1 MGLTDLL
8 FKEKEDKYLKQIED
22 LQNYL
27 RIQED
32 QITNLKLQLEEV
44 TKERD
49 ARINSKQLEIF
60 EKNFKHNIEVAKK
73 YRSIIDSYNLDTEK
87 KSYKYRVDLKHF
99 YSEKKFE
106 EVVKFLNEDNK
117 FFVDELNEEIFDNIN
132 KEVKNTN
139 RAKQR
144 FLDFKN
150 GKMEWAITTLINKG
164 EELSKVYS
172 KSRKLMTIFSELYFE
187 YLDDIA
193 NFDFMTLKSHGFN
206 VSEIEDFILK
216 REYYKKIAKKIVYTG
231 AIDEYFDFIEG
242 ELEYRSLKFDTKIL
256 ECNNFQGNAV
266 VNYTGDTEKYTRVI
280 EHKHFEFGNQE
291 KTVVTYE
298 YPDDYEKGKEAY
310 YCINDEKNNMIY
322 EKYKKLAEKEENVIF
337 GGRLAEYK
345 YYDMDDVIK
354 ASMDRAR
361 KELEGML

>member
-1 MGLTDLL
+1 MGLGDLL
-8 FKEKEDKYLKQIED
+8 FKEKEDKYLQQIED

-32 QITNLKLQLEEV
+32 HIADLTLQLEEV

-49 ARINSKQLEIF
+49 ARISSKQLEIF

-87 KSYKYRVDLKHF
+87 KSYKYRVDLKYF

-117 FFVDELNEEIFDNIN
+117 FFVDELSEEIFDNIN

-139 RAKQR
+139 KAKQR

-164 EELSKVYS
+164 EELSKIYS

-193 NFDFMTLKSHGFN
+193 NFDFMALKSQGFDI
-206 VSEIEDFILK
+206 SEIEEFIAK
-216 REYYKKIAKKIVYTG
+216 RDNYYK
-231 AIDEYFDFIEG
+231 E
-242 ELEYRSLKFDTKIL
+242 R
-256 ECNNFQGNAV
+256 
-266 VNYTGDTEKYTRVI
+266 RRW
-280 EHKHFEFGNQE
+280 
-291 KTVVTYE
+291 KT
-298 YPDDYEKGKEAY
+298 
-310 YCINDEKNNMIY
+310 
-322 EKYKKLAEKEENVIF
+322 F
-337 GGRLAEYK
+337 
-345 YYDMDDVIK
+345 
-354 ASMDRAR
+354 
-361 KELEGML
+361 

>member
-117 FFVDELNEEIFDNIN
+117 FFVDELSEEIFDNIN

-139 RAKQR
+139 KAKQR

-164 EELSKVYS
+164 EELSKLYS
-172 KSRKLMTIFSELYFE
+172 KSRKLMTIFSDLYLE

-193 NFDFMTLKSHGFN
+193 NFDFMALKSQGFDI
-206 VSEIEDFILK
+206 SEIEEFISK
-216 REYYKKIAKKIVYTG
+216 RDNYYK
-231 AIDEYFDFIEG
+231 E
-242 ELEYRSLKFDTKIL
+242 R
-256 ECNNFQGNAV
+256 
-266 VNYTGDTEKYTRVI
+266 R
-280 EHKHFEFGNQE
+280 
-291 KTVVTYE
+291 
-298 YPDDYEKGKEAY
+298 
-310 YCINDEKNNMIY
+310 
-322 EKYKKLAEKEENVIF
+322 
-337 GGRLAEYK
+337 R
-345 YYDMDDVIK
+345 
-354 ASMDRAR
+354 
-361 KELEGML
+361 

>member
-32 QITNLKLQLEEV
+32 QIANLKLQLEEV

-106 EVVKFLNEDNK
+106 EVIKFLNEDNK

-139 RAKQR
+139 KAKQR

-172 KSRKLMTIFSELYFE
+172 KSRKLMTIFSELYLE

-193 NFDFMTLKSHGFN
+193 NFDFMALKSHGFDI
-206 VSEIEDFILK
+206 SEIEEFISK
-216 REYYKKIAKKIVYTG
+216 RDNYYKERRRWKI
-231 AIDEYFDFIEG
+231 F
-242 ELEYRSLKFDTKIL
+242 
-256 ECNNFQGNAV
+256 
-266 VNYTGDTEKYTRVI
+266 
-280 EHKHFEFGNQE
+280 
-291 KTVVTYE
+291 
-298 YPDDYEKGKEAY
+298 
-310 YCINDEKNNMIY
+310 
-322 EKYKKLAEKEENVIF
+322 
-337 GGRLAEYK
+337 
-345 YYDMDDVIK
+345 
-354 ASMDRAR
+354 
-361 KELEGML
+361 

>member
-1 MGLTDLL
+1 MGLGDLL
-8 FKEKEDKYLKQIED
+8 FKEKEDKYLQQIED

-32 QITNLKLQLEEV
+32 HIADLTLQLEEV

-49 ARINSKQLEIF
+49 ARISSKQLEIF

-87 KSYKYRVDLKHF
+87 KSYKYRVDLKYF

-117 FFVDELNEEIFDNIN
+117 FFVDELSEDIFDDVSKDAKNNN
-132 KEVKNTN
+132 K
-139 RAKQR
+139 AKQR
-144 FLDFKN
+144 FIDFNN
-150 GKMEWAITTLINKG
+150 GKIEWAITTLINKG
-164 EELSKVYS
+164 EELSKIYS

-216 REYYKKIAKKIVYTG
+216 RDNYYK
-231 AIDEYFDFIEG
+231 E
-242 ELEYRSLKFDTKIL
+242 R
-256 ECNNFQGNAV
+256 
-266 VNYTGDTEKYTRVI
+266 R
-280 EHKHFEFGNQE
+280 
-291 KTVVTYE
+291 
-298 YPDDYEKGKEAY
+298 
-310 YCINDEKNNMIY
+310 
-322 EKYKKLAEKEENVIF
+322 
-337 GGRLAEYK
+337 R
-345 YYDMDDVIK
+345 
-354 ASMDRAR
+354 
-361 KELEGML
+361 

>member
-1 MGLTDLL
+1 MKTCAWPWKK
-8 FKEKEDKYLKQIED
+8 FKEKEDKYLQQIED

-32 QITNLKLQLEEV
+32 HIADLTLQLEEV

-49 ARINSKQLEIF
+49 ARISSKQLEIF

-87 KSYKYRVDLKHF
+87 KSYKYRVDLKYF

-117 FFVDELNEEIFDNIN
+117 FFVDELSEDIFDDVSKDAKNNN
-132 KEVKNTN
+132 K
-139 RAKQR
+139 AKQR
-144 FLDFKN
+144 FIDFNN

-164 EELSKVYS
+164 EELSKIYS

-216 REYYKKIAKKIVYTG
+216 RDNYYK
-231 AIDEYFDFIEG
+231 E
-242 ELEYRSLKFDTKIL
+242 R
-256 ECNNFQGNAV
+256 
-266 VNYTGDTEKYTRVI
+266 R
-280 EHKHFEFGNQE
+280 
-291 KTVVTYE
+291 
-298 YPDDYEKGKEAY
+298 
-310 YCINDEKNNMIY
+310 
-322 EKYKKLAEKEENVIF
+322 
-337 GGRLAEYK
+337 R
-345 YYDMDDVIK
+345 
-354 ASMDRAR
+354 
-361 KELEGML
+361 

>member
-1 MGLTDLL
+1 MGLGDLL
-8 FKEKEDKYLKQIED
+8 FKEKEDKYLQQIED

-32 QITNLKLQLEEV
+32 HIADLTLQLEEV

-49 ARINSKQLEIF
+49 ARISSKQLEIF

-87 KSYKYRVDLKHF
+87 KSYKYRVDLKYF

-117 FFVDELNEEIFDNIN
+117 FFVDELSEDIFDDVSKDAKNNN
-132 KEVKNTN
+132 K
-139 RAKQR
+139 AKQR
-144 FLDFKN
+144 FIDFNN

-164 EELSKVYS
+164 EELSKLYS

-216 REYYKKIAKKIVYTG
+216 RDNYYK
-231 AIDEYFDFIEG
+231 E
-242 ELEYRSLKFDTKIL
+242 R
-256 ECNNFQGNAV
+256 
-266 VNYTGDTEKYTRVI
+266 R
-280 EHKHFEFGNQE
+280 
-291 KTVVTYE
+291 
-298 YPDDYEKGKEAY
+298 
-310 YCINDEKNNMIY
+310 
-322 EKYKKLAEKEENVIF
+322 
-337 GGRLAEYK
+337 R
-345 YYDMDDVIK
+345 
-354 ASMDRAR
+354 
-361 KELEGML
+361 

>member
-44 TKERD
+44 RKERD

-117 FFVDELNEEIFDNIN
+117 FFVDELSEEIFDNIN

-139 RAKQR
+139 KAKQR

-172 KSRKLMTIFSELYFE
+172 KSRKLMTIFSELYLE

-193 NFDFMTLKSHGFN
+193 NFDFMALKSHGFDI
-206 VSEIEDFILK
+206 SEIEEFISK
-216 REYYKKIAKKIVYTG
+216 RDNYYK
-231 AIDEYFDFIEG
+231 E
-242 ELEYRSLKFDTKIL
+242 R
-256 ECNNFQGNAV
+256 
-266 VNYTGDTEKYTRVI
+266 R
-280 EHKHFEFGNQE
+280 
-291 KTVVTYE
+291 
-298 YPDDYEKGKEAY
+298 
-310 YCINDEKNNMIY
+310 
-322 EKYKKLAEKEENVIF
+322 
-337 GGRLAEYK
+337 R
-345 YYDMDDVIK
+345 
-354 ASMDRAR
+354 
-361 KELEGML
+361 

>member
-73 YRSIIDSYNLDTEK
+73 YRSILDSYNLDTEK
-87 KSYKYRVDLKHF
+87 KSYKYRVDLKYF

-106 EVVKFLNEDNK
+106 EVIKFLNENNK
-117 FFVDELNEEIFDNIN
+117 FFVDELSEEIFDNIN

-139 RAKQR
+139 KAKQR

-172 KSRKLMTIFSELYFE
+172 KSRKLMTIFSELYLE
-187 YLDDIA
+187 YLDDIT
-193 NFDFMTLKSHGFN
+193 NFDFMALKSHGFDI
-206 VSEIEDFILK
+206 SEIEEFISK
-216 REYYKKIAKKIVYTG
+216 RDNYYK
-231 AIDEYFDFIEG
+231 E
-242 ELEYRSLKFDTKIL
+242 R
-256 ECNNFQGNAV
+256 
-266 VNYTGDTEKYTRVI
+266 R
-280 EHKHFEFGNQE
+280 
-291 KTVVTYE
+291 
-298 YPDDYEKGKEAY
+298 
-310 YCINDEKNNMIY
+310 
-322 EKYKKLAEKEENVIF
+322 
-337 GGRLAEYK
+337 R
-345 YYDMDDVIK
+345 
-354 ASMDRAR
+354 
-361 KELEGML
+361 

>member
-1 MGLTDLL
+1 MGLGDLL
-8 FKEKEDKYLKQIED
+8 FKEKEDKYLQQIED

-32 QITNLKLQLEEV
+32 HIADLTLQLEEV

-49 ARINSKQLEIF
+49 ARISSKQLEIF

-87 KSYKYRVDLKHF
+87 KSYKYRIDLKYF

-117 FFVDELNEEIFDNIN
+117 FFVDELSEDIFDDVSKDAKNNN
-132 KEVKNTN
+132 K
-139 RAKQR
+139 AKQR
-144 FLDFKN
+144 FIDFNN

-164 EELSKVYS
+164 EELSKIYS

-206 VSEIEDFILK
+206 VSEIEDFISK
-216 REYYKKIAKKIVYTG
+216 RDNYYK
-231 AIDEYFDFIEG
+231 E
-242 ELEYRSLKFDTKIL
+242 R
-256 ECNNFQGNAV
+256 
-266 VNYTGDTEKYTRVI
+266 R
-280 EHKHFEFGNQE
+280 
-291 KTVVTYE
+291 
-298 YPDDYEKGKEAY
+298 
-310 YCINDEKNNMIY
+310 
-322 EKYKKLAEKEENVIF
+322 
-337 GGRLAEYK
+337 R
-345 YYDMDDVIK
+345 
-354 ASMDRAR
+354 
-361 KELEGML
+361 

>member
-1 MGLTDLL
+1 MGLGDLL

-27 RIQED
+27 KIKDDE
-32 QITNLKLQLEEV
+32 ISYLTAQLEEV
-44 TKERD
+44 TKEKD
-49 ARINSKQLEIF
+49 ARISSKQLEIF

-87 KSYKYRVDLKHF
+87 KSYKYRIDLKYF

-117 FFVDELNEEIFDNIN
+117 FFVDELSEDIFDDVSKDAKNNN
-132 KEVKNTN
+132 K
-139 RAKQR
+139 AKQR
-144 FLDFKN
+144 FIDFNN

-164 EELSKVYS
+164 EELSKIYS

-216 REYYKKIAKKIVYTG
+216 RDNYYK
-231 AIDEYFDFIEG
+231 E
-242 ELEYRSLKFDTKIL
+242 R
-256 ECNNFQGNAV
+256 
-266 VNYTGDTEKYTRVI
+266 R
-280 EHKHFEFGNQE
+280 
-291 KTVVTYE
+291 
-298 YPDDYEKGKEAY
+298 
-310 YCINDEKNNMIY
+310 
-322 EKYKKLAEKEENVIF
+322 
-337 GGRLAEYK
+337 R
-345 YYDMDDVIK
+345 
-354 ASMDRAR
+354 
-361 KELEGML
+361 

>member
-1 MGLTDLL
+1 MGLGDLL

-32 QITNLKLQLEEV
+32 QIANLKLQLEEV

-139 RAKQR
+139 KAKQR

-172 KSRKLMTIFSELYFE
+172 KSRKLMTIFSELYLE

-193 NFDFMTLKSHGFN
+193 NFDFMALKSHGFDI
-206 VSEIEDFILK
+206 SEIEEFISK
-216 REYYKKIAKKIVYTG
+216 RDNYYK
-231 AIDEYFDFIEG
+231 E
-242 ELEYRSLKFDTKIL
+242 R
-256 ECNNFQGNAV
+256 
-266 VNYTGDTEKYTRVI
+266 R
-280 EHKHFEFGNQE
+280 
-291 KTVVTYE
+291 
-298 YPDDYEKGKEAY
+298 
-310 YCINDEKNNMIY
+310 
-322 EKYKKLAEKEENVIF
+322 
-337 GGRLAEYK
+337 R
-345 YYDMDDVIK
+345 
-354 ASMDRAR
+354 
-361 KELEGML
+361 

>member
-1 MGLTDLL
+1 MGLGDLL
-8 FKEKEDKYLKQIED
+8 FKEKEDKYLQQIED

-32 QITNLKLQLEEV
+32 HIADLTLQLEEV

-49 ARINSKQLEIF
+49 ARISSKQLEIF

-87 KSYKYRVDLKHF
+87 KSYKYRVDLKYF

-106 EVVKFLNEDNK
+106 EVIKFLNETNK
-117 FFVDELNEEIFDNIN
+117 FFVDELSEDIFDDVSKDAKNNN
-132 KEVKNTN
+132 K
-139 RAKQR
+139 AKQR
-144 FLDFKN
+144 FIDFNN

-164 EELSKVYS
+164 EELSKIYS

-216 REYYKKIAKKIVYTG
+216 RDNYYK
-231 AIDEYFDFIEG
+231 E
-242 ELEYRSLKFDTKIL
+242 R
-256 ECNNFQGNAV
+256 
-266 VNYTGDTEKYTRVI
+266 R
-280 EHKHFEFGNQE
+280 
-291 KTVVTYE
+291 
-298 YPDDYEKGKEAY
+298 
-310 YCINDEKNNMIY
+310 
-322 EKYKKLAEKEENVIF
+322 
-337 GGRLAEYK
+337 R
-345 YYDMDDVIK
+345 
-354 ASMDRAR
+354 
-361 KELEGML
+361 

>member
-1 MGLTDLL
+1 MGLGDLL
-8 FKEKEDKYLKQIED
+8 FKEKEDKYLQQIED

-32 QITNLKLQLEEV
+32 HIADLTLQLEEV

-49 ARINSKQLEIF
+49 ARISSKQLEIF

-73 YRSIIDSYNLDTEK
+73 YRSIIDSYNLDTDK
-87 KSYKYRVDLKHF
+87 KSYKYRIDLKYF

-117 FFVDELNEEIFDNIN
+117 FFVDELSEDIFDDVSKDAKNNN
-132 KEVKNTN
+132 K
-139 RAKQR
+139 AKQR
-144 FLDFKN
+144 FIDFNN

-164 EELSKVYS
+164 EELSKIYS

-216 REYYKKIAKKIVYTG
+216 RDNYYK
-231 AIDEYFDFIEG
+231 E
-242 ELEYRSLKFDTKIL
+242 R
-256 ECNNFQGNAV
+256 
-266 VNYTGDTEKYTRVI
+266 R
-280 EHKHFEFGNQE
+280 
-291 KTVVTYE
+291 
-298 YPDDYEKGKEAY
+298 
-310 YCINDEKNNMIY
+310 
-322 EKYKKLAEKEENVIF
+322 
-337 GGRLAEYK
+337 R
-345 YYDMDDVIK
+345 
-354 ASMDRAR
+354 
-361 KELEGML
+361 

>member
-73 YRSIIDSYNLDTEK
+73 YRSIIYSYNLDTEK

-117 FFVDELNEEIFDNIN
+117 FFVDELSEEIFDNIN

-139 RAKQR
+139 KAKQR

-172 KSRKLMTIFSELYFE
+172 KSRKLMTIFSELYLE

-193 NFDFMTLKSHGFN
+193 NFDFMALKSHGFDI
-206 VSEIEDFILK
+206 SEIEEFISK
-216 REYYKKIAKKIVYTG
+216 RDNYYK
-231 AIDEYFDFIEG
+231 E
-242 ELEYRSLKFDTKIL
+242 R
-256 ECNNFQGNAV
+256 
-266 VNYTGDTEKYTRVI
+266 R
-280 EHKHFEFGNQE
+280 
-291 KTVVTYE
+291 
-298 YPDDYEKGKEAY
+298 
-310 YCINDEKNNMIY
+310 
-322 EKYKKLAEKEENVIF
+322 
-337 GGRLAEYK
+337 R
-345 YYDMDDVIK
+345 
-354 ASMDRAR
+354 
-361 KELEGML
+361 

>member
-1 MGLTDLL
+1 MGLGDLL
-8 FKEKEDKYLKQIED
+8 FKEKEDKYLQQIED

-32 QITNLKLQLEEV
+32 HIADLTLQLEEV

-49 ARINSKQLEIF
+49 ARISSKQLEIF

-87 KSYKYRVDLKHF
+87 KSYKYRIDLKYF

-117 FFVDELNEEIFDNIN
+117 FFVDELSEDIFDDVSKDAKNNN
-132 KEVKNTN
+132 K
-139 RAKQR
+139 AKQR
-144 FLDFKN
+144 FIDFNN

-164 EELSKVYS
+164 EELSKIYS

-216 REYYKKIAKKIVYTG
+216 RDNYYK
-231 AIDEYFDFIEG
+231 E
-242 ELEYRSLKFDTKIL
+242 R
-256 ECNNFQGNAV
+256 
-266 VNYTGDTEKYTRVI
+266 R
-280 EHKHFEFGNQE
+280 
-291 KTVVTYE
+291 
-298 YPDDYEKGKEAY
+298 
-310 YCINDEKNNMIY
+310 
-322 EKYKKLAEKEENVIF
+322 
-337 GGRLAEYK
+337 R
-345 YYDMDDVIK
+345 
-354 ASMDRAR
+354 
-361 KELEGML
+361 